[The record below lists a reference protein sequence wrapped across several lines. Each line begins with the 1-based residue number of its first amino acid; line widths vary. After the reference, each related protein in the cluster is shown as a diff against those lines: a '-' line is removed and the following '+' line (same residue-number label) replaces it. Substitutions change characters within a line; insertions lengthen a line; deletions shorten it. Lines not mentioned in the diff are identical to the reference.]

1 MTLEEFK
8 ESYQKTEK
16 VRDIC
21 AQLVYDQAKISLKGL
36 EGSGRAVVADAV
48 IQTHKGFH
56 LFILSDKEE
65 AAFFFNDLQN
75 LNKNAQTYFFF
86 PHSYKVPYQFEQI
99 DNANVVSRAEVM
111 DRVNRGN
118 NSVIVT
124 YPQAIFEKVITKKNF
139 AKNIMEIKKGV
150 EYSIDFIN
158 ELLIEHGFEKVDF
171 VYEPGQFA
179 VRGGIV
185 DIFSFSNDE
194 PFRVE
199 FFGDEVE
206 SIRTFN
212 PVNQLSIKSLQR
224 FSVVPNIQTYK
235 SEEKRETLL
244 EFISSKS
251 TVWIK
256 DFATI
261 KGTLDVEYK
270 KALDIYENLPESPVQ
285 HTPPIDLYFE
295 KNQFVKQIQEFTL
308 IEFGTKDYF
317 SGTSA
322 ESSMG
327 SSATLGVQTGKNSEL
342 RADKSDFERSRE
354 ARFEFNQKV
363 QPAFNKNFELL
374 IKDLTEK
381 KAAKYENFILSNQNK
396 QIERIYSIFEDL
408 ESSVTFTTLN
418 MSLNEGFIDNDLQ
431 YTCYTDHQIFER
443 YHRFRLKE
451 GYRKNQQALT
461 LKEIYNLQKG
471 DYVTHIDHG
480 IGKFSGLELIDVNGK
495 PQETI
500 RLVYKDNDVLYVSI
514 HSLHRISKYT
524 GKDGTQPKMNK
535 IGSPAWTNTKN
546 KTKAKVKEIAYD
558 LIKLYAKRKA
568 EKGFAFAPDNYL
580 QNELEASFIYEDT
593 PDQLKATIKVK
604 EDMESESPMD
614 RLVCGDV
621 GFGKTEIAIRAAF
634 KAVCDS
640 KQVAVLVPTTILS
653 LQHAKT
659 FKKRLEG
666 FPCNVDYVNRFKS
679 QKQITESLKKLKSG
693 ETDIIIGTHK
703 LVGKKTEF
711 HDLGLIIIDEEQKFG
726 VGTKDKLKLFK
737 ASVDTLTLTA
747 TPIPRTLQ
755 FSLMGARDL
764 SIINTPPPNRQPVDT
779 EMIGLN
785 EEIIRDAIS
794 FEVQRGGQVYF
805 VHNRVQNIHEVAGMI
820 QRLCPGVRIAIGHGQ
835 MDGKKL
841 EKIMVGFMD
850 GQFDVLIATTII
862 ESGIDVPNANTIII
876 NQAQNFG
883 LSDLHQM
890 RGRVGRSNKK
900 AFCYL
905 ISPPVH
911 LLPSDSR
918 KRLEAVAQFSD
929 LGSGFNIAMRDLDIR
944 GAGNLLGGE
953 QSGFISDIGFEM
965 YQKILNEAIQELKEE
980 EFKHLFVED
989 KSVDKMEFVEDCILE
1004 TDLELLI
1011 PDDYVNQVAERLML
1025 YQDLDNTK
1033 NQEELDNYRIGL
1045 EDRFGPL
1052 PEVVEELIK
1061 SIHLR
1066 WLAKSIGFEKLVIK
1080 SNKMIGYFVSKKDS
1094 PYYQSS
1100 IFTQVLNFI
1109 QTNPADVKMN
1119 ERNDKL
1125 RLIYA
1130 NVKTISKAIENLE
1143 RIGVKM
1149 KYLKEMVSEEDAEE
1163 N

>member
-1 MTLEEFK
+1 M
-8 ESYQKTEK
+8 
-16 VRDIC
+16 I
-21 AQLVYDQAKISLKGL
+21 AN
-36 EGSGRAVVADAV
+36 AV
-48 IQTHKGFH
+48 IHNSKGCH
-56 LFILSDKEE
+56 LFILSDKED

-75 LNKNAQTYFFF
+75 LDKQARHLFFF
-86 PHSYKVPYQFEQI
+86 PHSYKVPYQFEEI
-99 DNANVVSRAEVM
+99 DNANVVSRAEVL
-111 DRVNRGN
+111 DSINRGKDA
-118 NSVIVT
+118 VIVT
-124 YPQAIFEKVITKKNF
+124 YPQALFEKVITKKQF
-139 AKNIMEIKKGV
+139 AQNIMELKKGV

-185 DIFSFSNDE
+185 DVFSFSNDE
-194 PFRVE
+194 PYRVE

-212 PVNQLSIKSLQR
+212 PVNQLSIKALSRLT
-224 FSVVPNIQTYK
+224 VVPNIQQF
-235 SEEKRETLL
+235 SNEEKRETFL
-244 EFISSKS
+244 EFLHHKTAI
-251 TVWIK
+251 WIK
-256 DFATI
+256 DYAAI
-261 KGTLDVEYK
+261 KGTLEQEYK
-270 KALDIYENLPESPVQ
+270 KALEIYENLPDTGVKRS
-285 HTPPIDLYFE
+285 PPIELYFE
-295 KNQFVKQIQEFTL
+295 KNQFAKQVEEFTV
-308 IEFGTKDYF
+308 IEMGMTDYF
-317 SGTSA
+317 KGTSTA
-322 ESSMG
+322 LSALKSGGKEDHSGAVINALDSKNLSSNETED
-327 SSATLGVQTGKNSEL
+327 A
-342 RADKSDFERSRE
+342 ERSRSTE
-354 ARFEFNQKV
+354 VITFNQKV

-381 KAAKYENFILSNQNK
+381 KNTQFENFILSNQNK

-408 ESSVTFTTLN
+408 QSNVSFTTLN
-418 MSLNEGFIDNDLQ
+418 ISLNEGFIDHDLKFA
-431 YTCYTDHQIFER
+431 CYTDHQIFER

-480 IGKFSGLELIDVNGK
+480 IGQFSGLELIDVNGK
-495 PQETI
+495 PQEAI
-500 RLVYKDNDVLYVSI
+500 RLLYKDKDVLYISI

-524 GKDGTQPKMNK
+524 GKDGTEPKLNK
-535 IGSPAWTNTKN
+535 IGSPVWNNTKN

-558 LIKLYAKRKA
+558 LIKLYAQRKA
-568 EKGFAFAPDNYL
+568 EKGFAFSPDNYL

-593 PDQLKATIKVK
+593 PDQLKSTIAVK
-604 EDMESESPMD
+604 ADMEAESPMD

-653 LQHAKT
+653 LQHFKT
-659 FKKRLEG
+659 FSERLKG

-711 HDLGLIIIDEEQKFG
+711 KDLGLIIIDEEQKFG

-779 EMIGLN
+779 EIITMS

-794 FEVQRGGQVYF
+794 YEVQRGGQVYF
-805 VHNRVQNIHEVAGMI
+805 VHNRVQNIHEVAGMV
-820 QRLCPGVRIAIGHGQ
+820 QRLCPGVRVAIGHGQ

-841 EKIMVGFMD
+841 EAIMVGFMENEY
-850 GQFDVLIATTII
+850 DVLIATTII

-900 AFCYL
+900 AFCYM
-905 ISPPVH
+905 IAPPMH

-953 QSGFISDIGFEM
+953 QSGFITDIGFEM
-965 YQKILNEAIQELKEE
+965 YQKILNEAIRELKEE

-989 KSVDKMEFVEDCILE
+989 KSVDGQEFVEDCILE

-1011 PDDYVNQVAERLML
+1011 PDTYVNQVAERLML

-1033 NQEELDNYRIGL
+1033 NQEELDNYRAGL

-1052 PEVVEELIK
+1052 PEVVDELIR

-1066 WLAKSIGFEKLVIK
+1066 WLARAIGFEKLVIK
-1080 SNKMIGYFVSKKDS
+1080 GSKMIGYFVSKKES

-1109 QTNPADVKMN
+1109 QTNPADVKMD
-1119 ERNDKL
+1119 ERNEKL
-1125 RLIYA
+1125 RLIY
-1130 NVKTISKAIENLE
+1130 NDVNSISKALLNLE
-1143 RIGVKM
+1143 RLGIKVQQV
-1149 KYLKEMVSEEDAEE
+1149 KEMVQDEDIQGD
-1163 N
+1163 

>member
-1 MTLEEFK
+1 MTVEEFR
-8 ESYQKTEK
+8 EAYQKTEK
-16 VRDIC
+16 VRDIS
-21 AQLVYDQAKISLKGL
+21 AQLVYDEAKVSVKGL
-36 EGSGRAVVADAV
+36 EGSGRTVVADAV
-48 IQTHKGFH
+48 LQNHKGFH
-56 LFILSDKEE
+56 LFIMSDKEE
-65 AAFFFNDLQN
+65 AAFFFNDIQN
-75 LNKNAQTYFFF
+75 LNKNAQNIFFY
-86 PHSYKVPYQFEQI
+86 PHSYKAPYQFEEI

-111 DRVNRGN
+111 ERVNRGN

-124 YPQAIFEKVITKKNF
+124 YPKAIFEKVITKRQF
-139 AKNIMEIKKGV
+139 AKNIMEIKRGV

-158 ELLIEHGFEKVDF
+158 ELLIEHEFEKVDF

-179 VRGGIV
+179 VRGGIIDV
-185 DIFSFSNDE
+185 FSFSNDE

-212 PVNQLSIKSLQR
+212 PVNQLSIKSMAR
-224 FSVVPNIQTYK
+224 FSVVPNVQLYK
-235 SEEKRETLL
+235 SEEQRETFL
-244 EFISSKS
+244 EFVPSK
-251 TVWIK
+251 TVIWVK
-256 DFATI
+256 DFKTI
-261 KGTLDVEYK
+261 RGTLDVEYK
-270 KALDIYENLPESPVQ
+270 KALEIFENLPESPVA
-285 HTPPIDLYFE
+285 HTPPVELYFE
-295 KNQFVKQIQEFTL
+295 KNQFEAQMKPYRI
-308 IEFGTKDYF
+308 IEFGNT
-317 SGTSA
+317 A
-322 ESSMG
+322 H
-327 SSATLGVQTGKNSEL
+327 
-342 RADKSDFERSRE
+342 FEGE
-354 ARFEFNQKV
+354 EITFDQKV

-374 IKDLTEK
+374 IKDFTEK
-381 KAAKYENFILSNQNK
+381 SAARYENFIVSSQAK
-396 QIERIYSIFEDL
+396 QIERIYSIFDDMA
-408 ESSVTFTTLN
+408 SSATFITLN
-418 MSLNEGFIDNDLQ
+418 IALSEGFIDNDLRFV
-431 YTCYTDHQIFER
+431 CYTDHQIFER

-480 IGKFSGLELIDVNGK
+480 IGQFSGLEIIDVNGK

-524 GKDGTQPKMNK
+524 GKDGTKPKMNK

-546 KTKAKVKEIAYD
+546 KTKGKIKEIAYD
-558 LIKLYAKRKA
+558 LIKLYAKRKQEA
-568 EKGFAFAPDNYL
+568 GFAFSPDNYL
-580 QNELEASFIYEDT
+580 QTELEASFIYEDT
-593 PDQLKATIKVK
+593 PDQLKSTVAVK
-604 EDMESESPMD
+604 EDMEAQAPMD

-640 KQVAVLVPTTILS
+640 KQVAILVPTTILS
-653 LQHAKT
+653 LQHYKT
-659 FKKRLEG
+659 FIKRLEG
-666 FPCNVDYVNRFKS
+666 FPCNVDYVNRFRS
-679 QKQITESLKKLKSG
+679 QKEITGALAKLKSG

-703 LVGKKTEF
+703 LVSDKTVF
-711 HDLGLIIIDEEQKFG
+711 KDLGLIIIDEEQKFG

-737 ASVDTLTLTA
+737 SSVDTLTLTA

-779 EMIGLN
+779 EIIGLD
-785 EEIIRDAIS
+785 EEIIRDAIT
-794 FEVQRGGQVYF
+794 FETQRGGQVFF
-805 VHNRVQNIHEVAGMI
+805 VHNRVQNIHEVAGMV
-820 QRLCPGVRIAIGHGQ
+820 QRLCPGISVAIGHGQ

-841 EKIMVGFMD
+841 EQTMVGFMD
-850 GQFDVLIATTII
+850 GQYDVLIATTII
-862 ESGIDVPNANTIII
+862 ESGIDVANANTIII

-905 ISPPVH
+905 IAPPTH
-911 LLPSDSR
+911 LLPADSR

-965 YQKILNEAIQELKEE
+965 YQKILNEALQELREE

-989 KSVDKMEFVEDCILE
+989 ASVDNMEFVSDCILE
-1004 TDLELLI
+1004 TDLELLL
-1011 PDDYVNQVAERLML
+1011 PNNYVNQVAERLML

-1045 EDRFGPL
+1045 EDRFGEI

-1061 SIHLR
+1061 SIQLR

-1080 SNKMIGYFVSKKDS
+1080 SNKMIGYFVAKKES
-1094 PYYQSS
+1094 PFYQST
-1100 IFTQVLNFI
+1100 IFTQVLSFI
-1109 QTNPADVKMN
+1109 QTNPVDVKMN

-1125 RLIYA
+1125 RLIYEG
-1130 NVKTISKAIENLE
+1130 ISGISQAIRNLE
-1143 RIGVKM
+1143 RIGVKP
-1149 KYLKEMVSEEDAEE
+1149 LHQTETIPSEEDKAE
-1163 N
+1163 